1 LPRWKL
7 FKDEDELPNLLLEE
21 SRSRLGVKRL
31 LLELKLLGRGLKFRR
46 GGAVVVVVVVFLKL
60 NLDLVLEG
68 MVLDLGRDVGD
79 EVDGVLLFSLAL
91 DLDLVRSGV
100 ALVVGSGTSGG
111 ACLLKPALC
120 LEEDWTG
127 LLTELLSLTSR
138 LCLSLTVLFYKDLWS
153 TKCWSL
159 TIEKVLYP
167 LPSSLPTI
175 GNFLRNLDI
184 ISFGGASARG
194 HKLSLRRDKDGS
206 VTPRQRRKVGDWDGD
221 ILWLALRCRCPHP
234 VGSVLPQVGKTLQLL
249 LLEASTEGVGS
260 AEAKGRDNNRWSLC
274 GGQG

>member
-1 LPRWKL
+1 MPRWKL

-46 GGAVVVVVVVFLKL
+46 GGAVVVVVVLFLKL

-68 MVLDLGRDVGD
+68 ILLEGVLDLGRDVGD
-79 EVDGVLLFSLAL
+79 EVDGVLLLSLAL

-127 LLTELLSLTSR
+127 LLTELLES
-138 LCLSLTVLFYKDLWS
+138 
-153 TKCWSL
+153 
-159 TIEKVLYP
+159 
-167 LPSSLPTI
+167 
-175 GNFLRNLDI
+175 
-184 ISFGGASARG
+184 
-194 HKLSLRRDKDGS
+194 
-206 VTPRQRRKVGDWDGD
+206 
-221 ILWLALRCRCPHP
+221 
-234 VGSVLPQVGKTLQLL
+234 
-249 LLEASTEGVGS
+249 
-260 AEAKGRDNNRWSLC
+260 
-274 GGQG
+274 